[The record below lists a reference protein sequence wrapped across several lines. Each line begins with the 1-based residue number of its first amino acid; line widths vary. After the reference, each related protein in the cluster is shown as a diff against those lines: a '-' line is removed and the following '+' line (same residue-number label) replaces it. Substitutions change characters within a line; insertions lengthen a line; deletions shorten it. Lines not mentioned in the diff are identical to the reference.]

1 VNKLFCSVAAFG
13 LVAVSAPAI
22 AQNSHCW
29 WEQGVLACVGSFE
42 TPTSKTTTLCAYSS
56 IDGGC
61 TTTTEKKKQRPTYE
75 VQRSVTVD
83 LGEPRKAAAR
93 AATNY
98 RDPNL
103 RDVCP
108 SPYRMT
114 AADGCQL
121 R

>member
-1 VNKLFCSVAAFG
+1 MNKLFCSVAA
-13 LVAVSAPAI
+13 LALIAVSAPAI
-22 AQNSHCW
+22 AQDSHCSW
-29 WEQGVLACVGSFE
+29 QGGMLACVGSFE
-42 TPTSKTTTLCAYSS
+42 TPTMKTTTLCSYSS

-61 TTTTEKKKQRPTYE
+61 RTITEKKKQRPTYD
-75 VQRSVTVD
+75 VQSITTID

-103 RDVCP
+103 HDICP

-114 AADGCQL
+114 AMDGCQP